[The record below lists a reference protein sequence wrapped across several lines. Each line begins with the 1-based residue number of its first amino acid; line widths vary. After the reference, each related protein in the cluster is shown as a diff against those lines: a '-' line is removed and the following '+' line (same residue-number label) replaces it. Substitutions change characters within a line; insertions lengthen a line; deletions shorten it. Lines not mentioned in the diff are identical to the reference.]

1 MARRIDYSARYPY
14 SPEQVYEA
22 LSDRTHWE
30 ARIVEMRKYSENHL
44 AEFEVSDDGIDL
56 VLHHVLPRTELPE
69 IARTVM
75 KKDMVITRKETYT
88 PVGDTITGS
97 YQASV
102 PAGPGSLTGTM
113 ELFASDGGSTL
124 RTTSEA
130 KVFLPF
136 IGGKLEQLM
145 LVNLV
150 DLFRTEAEIT
160 ADWLARRF
168 G

>member
-1 MARRIDYSARYPY
+1 
-14 SPEQVYEA
+14 
-22 LSDRTHWE
+22 
-30 ARIVEMRKYSENHL
+30 
-44 AEFEVSDDGIDL
+44 
-56 VLHHVLPRTELPE
+56 
-69 IARTVM
+69 
-75 KKDMVITRKETYT
+75 
-88 PVGDTITGS
+88 
-97 YQASV
+97 
-102 PAGPGSLTGTM
+102 M